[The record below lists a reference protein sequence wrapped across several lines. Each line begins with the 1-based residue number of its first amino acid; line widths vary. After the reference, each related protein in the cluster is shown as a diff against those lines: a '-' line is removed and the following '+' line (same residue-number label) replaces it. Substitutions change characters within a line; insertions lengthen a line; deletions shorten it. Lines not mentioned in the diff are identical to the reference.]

1 MNKSNLTTL
10 LDFTTPKLNPCE
22 RPKGG
27 QMSTG
32 FIKRI
37 NTILYCRNWD
47 TTVKFYRDVLK
58 LSVNHETEWL
68 VEFQLIENTY
78 LSIAHTDRTS
88 IQSSNGSGITLSFQ
102 VENVDVA
109 QGQLREIGIETGPI
123 KPIWGARAFYIFDPE
138 GHRIELWS

>member
-1 MNKSNLTTL
+1 MCAV
-10 LDFTTPKLNPCE
+10 D
-22 RPKGG
+22 
-27 QMSTG
+27 
-32 FIKRI
+32 IKRI

-68 VEFQLIENTY
+68 VEFQLIDKTY
-78 LSIAHTDRTS
+78 LSIAYADRTS
-88 IQSSNGSGITLSFQ
+88 IQSSNGAGITLSFQ

-109 QGQLREIGIETGPI
+109 QRQLREICIETGPI

-138 GHRIELWS
+138 GHRIELWSYFGAVR

>member
-1 MNKSNLTTL
+1 MPVGN
-10 LDFTTPKLNPCE
+10 
-22 RPKGG
+22 
-27 QMSTG
+27 
-32 FIKRI
+32 IKRI

-47 TTVKFYRDVLK
+47 ETVKFYRDVLK
-58 LSVNHETEWL
+58 LSVNHEAGWL
-68 VEFQLIENTY
+68 VEFQLIDNTF
-78 LSIAHTDRTS
+78 LSIANAAGTS

-109 QGQLREIGIETGPI
+109 QRRLREIGIETGPI